1 MRTENREGE
10 EAAIAYLL
18 QLLVGKSSQ
27 VMEGGEG

>member
-10 EAAIAYLL
+10 EAAITHLL

-27 VMEGGEG
+27 VMEGGVG